1 MLPADE
7 GPSSAEAAD
16 VFTTLLIDIK
26 AAVCL
31 GNSSCGFVISAD
43 SEPPQWNDYHRLNA
57 SKMDGKNIDFV
68 NYMLATLD
76 SRGEPSLSYSDRH
89 SLQLLAPCSARQ
101 PSPWPP
107 LTSLC
112 QVTA

>member
-68 NYMLATLD
+68 NYMQA
-76 SRGEPSLSYSDRH
+76 SRICSRH
-89 SLQLLAPCSARQ
+89 SLQLLV
-101 PSPWPP
+101 PSLWSVA
-107 LTSLC
+107 LLRTLLLLL
-112 QVTA
+112 QVLL

>member
-1 MLPADE
+1 MSNSSRMSLALPHLACWAPADTVLPADE

-26 AAVCL
+26 AAVCQ

-57 SKMDGKNIDFV
+57 SKMDGKNVDFV
-68 NYMLATLD
+68 NYMQA
-76 SRGEPSLSYSDRH
+76 SRTCSRH
-89 SLQLLAPCSARQ
+89 SLQLLVPCSAR
-101 PSPWPP
+101 
-107 LTSLC
+107 
-112 QVTA
+112 

>member
-16 VFTTLLIDIK
+16 VFTALLIDIK

-68 NYMLATLD
+68 NYMQA
-76 SRGEPSLSYSDRH
+76 SRICSRH

-101 PSPWPP
+101 PSPWPRR
-107 LTSLC
+107 
-112 QVTA
+112 

>member
-26 AAVCL
+26 AAVCQD
-31 GNSSCGFVISAD
+31 NSSCGFVISAD

-68 NYMLATLD
+68 NYMSAPRALAE
-76 SRGEPSLSYSDRH
+76 GCLS
-89 SLQLLAPCSARQ
+89 LAPR
-101 PSPWPP
+101 
-107 LTSLC
+107 SLGGF
-112 QVTA
+112 VFSVVPRSF